1 MLETILKTE
10 PPMSVEDV
18 MDRCD
23 GIYLCFKDKKSTF
36 LWCNENF
43 ARLTGQTKDDIIG
56 KVDQRAEHVKFDQEV
71 MASGKPV
78 LNLHESITVPDGGG
92 GLREVQIV
100 TQKGLLRQ
108 PGTGDVI
115 GITVCFALQDSADDW
130 ITKLNLTPIELGGY
144 FAPVATAGESTLKF
158 ALPDRFNG
166 DRRLYSTNYYLLRDP
181 QVLQLHSL
189 NQDEQWFYHAGNP
202 IRLHCFTPDG
212 RYLVTDVG
220 ADPSRG
226 QALQAV
232 APHGSWFG
240 GEILEGGY
248 GLFGCS
254 LAPGWEAADP
264 ALPTAQQLARL
275 KADFPAQAEVISRLS
290 AQAL

>member
-1 MLETILKTE
+1 MLETLLKTD
-10 PPMSVEDV
+10 PPMTVEDV
-18 MDRCD
+18 MDKCD
-23 GIYLCFKDKKSTF
+23 GIYLCFKDKNSTF

-56 KVDQRAEHVKFDQEV
+56 KVDQRAEHVKFDQQV

-78 LNLHESITVPDGGG
+78 LNLHESITVPDGQGG
-92 GLREVQIV
+92 MREVQIV

-108 PGTGDVI
+108 PGTGDII
-115 GITVCFALQDSADDW
+115 GITVCFALQESADDW
-130 ITKLNLTPIELGGY
+130 IGKLGLKQIDLGGY
-144 FAPVATAGESTLKF
+144 FAPAADSGDSALKF
-158 ALPDRFNG
+158 ALPERYNG
-166 DRRLYSTNYYLLRDP
+166 DRRHYSTNYYLLRDP

-212 RYLVTDVG
+212 RYLTMDVG
-220 ADPSRG
+220 SDLSRG

-254 LAPGWEAADP
+254 LAPGWAPADS
-264 ALPTAQQLARL
+264 LRPTVQQLAQL
-275 KADFPAQAEVISRLS
+275 KAQFPQQADVIGRLS
-290 AQAL
+290 TPAL